1 MPTQFAVIDAG
12 SNAIRLQVATVDQ
25 PGSYRIVEAFAF
37 QQEIVRKLSGILR
50 GADALDFDHQSKI
63 RDVSCKLQSSKK
75 LAIHVSGK
83 GDLTRAIDY
92 ALEKAELMNE
102 IYDVKTIIE

>member
-1 MPTQFAVIDAG
+1 LTQE
-12 SNAIRLQVATVDQ
+12 AT
-25 PGSYRIVEAFAF
+25 RF
-37 QQEIVRKLSGILR
+37 
-50 GADALDFDHQSKI
+50 

-75 LAIHVSGK
+75 PAIYVSGK

-102 IYDVKTIIE
+102 LYDVKTIIE